1 MTLFEECLDALGEHC
16 EVLSEE
22 KSNRV
27 VEAMCRLFPVA
38 INGRIDWDKVRVKKE
53 IEDLS
58 EISGF
63 TNTVHDEAL
72 YLIWSDG
79 SYPVV
84 QSKMKNVMEAID
96 DITAVS
102 FDTWLFNP
110 TSSFVIE
117 FYHEGEIIY
126 GKHPQDGEPLEC

>member
-1 MTLFEECLDALGEHC
+1 M
-16 EVLSEE
+16 
-22 KSNRV
+22 
-27 VEAMCRLFPVA
+27 
-38 INGRIDWDKVRVKKE
+38 
-53 IEDLS
+53 S

-63 TNTVHDEAL
+63 TNTVHDETL

-84 QSKMKNVMEAID
+84 QSKMKNVMEVID

-110 TSSFVIE
+110 ASSFVIE

-126 GKHPQDGEPLEC
+126 GKQ